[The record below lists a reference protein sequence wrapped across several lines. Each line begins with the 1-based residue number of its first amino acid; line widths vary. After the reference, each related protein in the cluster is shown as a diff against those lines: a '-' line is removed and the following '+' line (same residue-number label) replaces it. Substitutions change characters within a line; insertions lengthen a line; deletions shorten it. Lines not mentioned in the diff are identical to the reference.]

1 MFSYVFTAAQEGE
14 QVNTLTIREQALAL
28 GSAPSQVHKW
38 RARGMPAELGPA
50 QAWLQANV
58 KRRGTQPTLAGV
70 VPPPTPGTDD
80 PDDLR
85 DAKWLARRAFDEAAK
100 ASPVLLPQLVTAY
113 HRACGAIGEIE
124 RAMIARELD
133 AQTLMHRDQVSL
145 IICKEAAKLRA
156 LLENMPDAVAP
167 QANPADPE
175 LAAAAIRDHVEQILA
190 AMSGGITS

>member
-1 MFSYVFTAAQEGE
+1 MFPYVFTAARDGE
-14 QVNTLTIREQALAL
+14 QVNTMTIREQALAL
-28 GSAPSQVHKW
+28 ESAPSQVHKW

-50 QAWLQANV
+50 QAWLAANV
-58 KRRGTQPTLAGV
+58 KRRGKQPTMAGV
-70 VPPPTPGTDD
+70 VPPPAPSTND
-80 PDDLR
+80 PDELR

-113 HRACGAIGEIE
+113 HRACGAITEIE

-145 IICKEAAKLRA
+145 LMTEEAGKLRA

-190 AMSGGITS
+190 AMSGGIAS

>member
-1 MFSYVFTAAQEGE
+1 M
-14 QVNTLTIREQALAL
+14 TIREQALAL

-38 RARGMPAELGPA
+38 RTRGMPAELGPA
-50 QAWLQANV
+50 QSWLGANV
-58 KRRGTQPTLAGV
+58 KRRRGQQPTMAGV
-70 VPPPTPGTDD
+70 VPPPPASTDD

-113 HRACGAIGEIE
+113 HRACGAIADIE
-124 RAMIARELD
+124 RAMVARELD
-133 AQTLMHRDQVSL
+133 AQNLMHRDQVAL
-145 IICKEAAKLRA
+145 IMTEEAGKLRA
-156 LLENMPDAVAP
+156 LLENMAAAVAP

-190 AMSGGITS
+190 AMSGGIAS

>member
-1 MFSYVFTAAQEGE
+1 
-14 QVNTLTIREQALAL
+14 
-28 GSAPSQVHKW
+28 
-38 RARGMPAELGPA
+38 MPADLGPA

-58 KRRGTQPTLAGV
+58 KRRGKQPTLAGV

-113 HRACGAIGEIE
+113 HRACGAIAEIE

-145 IICKEAAKLRA
+145 VIAEYSAEAHRTVGCTAGQRG
-156 LLENMPDAVAP
+156 P

-175 LAAAAIRDHVEQILA
+175 LARDAIADHVEQIRTC
-190 AMSGGITS
+190 MSEAPIQ

>member
-1 MFSYVFTAAQEGE
+1 M
-14 QVNTLTIREQALAL
+14 TIREQALGLDA
-28 GSAPSQVHKW
+28 SPSQVHKW
-38 RARGMPAELGPA
+38 RTRGMPAELGPS
-50 QAWLQANV
+50 QAWIAANV
-58 KRRGTQPTLAGV
+58 RRRGRNQQPSLGTVA
-70 VPPPTPGTDD
+70 PPPAASTDD

-145 IICKEAAKLRA
+145 IINEEAAKLRA